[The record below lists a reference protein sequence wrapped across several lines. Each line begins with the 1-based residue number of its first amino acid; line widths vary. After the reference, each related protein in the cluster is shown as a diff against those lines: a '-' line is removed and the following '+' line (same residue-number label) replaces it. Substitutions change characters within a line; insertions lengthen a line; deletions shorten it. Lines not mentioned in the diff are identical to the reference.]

1 MKRMLILLLAVACLC
16 IGATAL
22 AEEKERE
29 TVSLGTKGQLVVRIQ
44 QRLNGSGVLYL

>member
-1 MKRMLILLLAVACLC
+1 MKRMLMLLLAVACLC
-16 IGATAL
+16 IGASAL

-44 QRLNGSGVLYL
+44 QRLADLVYYA